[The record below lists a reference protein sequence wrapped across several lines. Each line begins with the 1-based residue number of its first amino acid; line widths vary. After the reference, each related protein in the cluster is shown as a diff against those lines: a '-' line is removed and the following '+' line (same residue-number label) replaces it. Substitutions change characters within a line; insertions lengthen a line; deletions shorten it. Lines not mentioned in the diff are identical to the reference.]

1 MRGSRR
7 MTAAVFVV
15 ALALAAVLG
24 VAASFT
30 QVEAKGPCRCPQ
42 IYAPVQCDHG
52 KIFANQCL
60 ADCRNAKNCVP
71 IGAI

>member
-1 MRGSRR
+1 MAGSRR
-7 MTAAVFVV
+7 TIAAVIMV
-15 ALALAAVLG
+15 ALALAVVVG

-30 QVEAKGPCRCPQ
+30 RVEAKGPCRCPQ

-71 IGAI
+71 IGTI

>member
-7 MTAAVFVV
+7 TMAAVFVV

-30 QVEAKGPCRCPQ
+30 QVEAKGPCRCPL
-42 IYAPVQCDHG
+42 IYAPVQCDNG